1 MAPHIHTRTVHRTVE
16 PVEGSTPLGTPLYQS
31 HTFSFSDTD
40 TMAAAFEG
48 PGSPYV
54 YARYGNPTVAALE
67 AAVADLEGGA
77 GAIASGSGMGAITS
91 TLWALLGTGGRI
103 VAQDRLYGGT
113 QGLLDDLRE
122 RWGVEVV
129 RVDAEDPE
137 GVRAALT
144 PGTDVLLLETIANP
158 TGRVADLPV
167 LTALAR
173 VAGATSIVDNTF
185 ATPLLCRP
193 IEHGADVVVH
203 SATKYMGGH
212 SDTIGGV
219 AVFADPGTLAAVR
232 ARTAE
237 FGAVL
242 DPFAAW
248 LISRGLSTLA
258 VRVARQCANA
268 QVLAERLAAHPE
280 VAAVHYPGLAD
291 APGHA
296 TARRVLDGGFGG
308 VLAFELAGGLAA
320 GRAFAAAVE
329 LAALAPSLGD
339 VRTLVMHP
347 ASTSHRELDAE
358 GLARAG
364 ITEGLIRISVG
375 IEDVE
380 DLWADLEQAVGTA
393 AKA

>member
-1 MAPHIHTRTVHRTVE
+1 MAPHIHTRTVHHPVR
-16 PVEGSTPLGTPLYQS
+16 PVEGSTPLGMPLYQS
-31 HTFSFSDTD
+31 HTFAFADTD
-40 TMAAAFEG
+40 AMAASFEG

-67 AAVADLEGGA
+67 DAVADLEGGV
-77 GAIASGSGMGAITS
+77 GAIAAGSGMGAITS
-91 TLWALLGTGGRI
+91 TLWALLGSGGRV

-122 RWGVEVV
+122 RWGVDVV
-129 RVDAEDPE
+129 RVDAENLDE
-137 GVRAALT
+137 VREALT
-144 PGTDVLLLETIANP
+144 PDTDVLMVETIANP
-158 TGRVADLPV
+158 TGRVADLPA
-167 LTALAR
+167 LAALAR
-173 VAGATSIVDNTF
+173 EVGATTIVDNTF

-193 IEHGADVVVH
+193 VEHGADIVVH

-219 AVFADPGTLAAVR
+219 AVFADPGTLEAVR

-248 LISRGLSTLA
+248 LILRGLSTLA
-258 VRVARQCANA
+258 VRVSRQCAGA
-268 QVLAERLAAHPE
+268 QVLAERLAAHPA
-280 VAAVHYPGLAD
+280 VTAVHYPGLPD

-296 TARRVLDGGFGG
+296 TARRLLDGGFGG

-320 GRAFAAAVE
+320 GRAFASSIE
-329 LAALAPSLGD
+329 LASLAPSLGD

-347 ASTSHRELDAE
+347 ASTSHRELDAA

-364 ITEGLIRISVG
+364 ISEGLIRVSVG
-375 IEDVE
+375 IEDVG
-380 DLWADLEQAVGTA
+380 DLWADLEQAIDTA